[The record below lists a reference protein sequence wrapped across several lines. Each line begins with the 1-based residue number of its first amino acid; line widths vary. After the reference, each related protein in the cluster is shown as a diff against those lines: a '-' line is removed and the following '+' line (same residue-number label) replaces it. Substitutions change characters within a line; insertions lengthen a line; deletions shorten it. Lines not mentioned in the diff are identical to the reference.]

1 MHNGTDEV
9 ATKQH
14 LLGCQTN
21 ILSSY
26 SLKEQMEEA
35 ALAYSDLLEGKDKP
49 VVGSTCKYD
58 AGTFGMTR
66 CPQFLSYV
74 CVCPGPPAAVHRKL

>member
-1 MHNGTDEV
+1 MELKLVTSKKS
-9 ATKQH
+9 ALY
-14 LLGCQTN
+14 LLADKSSLACQTN
-21 ILSSY
+21 ILSPC

-58 AGTFGMTR
+58 AGTFRMTV
-66 CPQFLSYV
+66 PTV
-74 CVCPGPPAAVHRKL
+74 PG